1 MIVFGENC
9 FFCEYSRHCCRKTI
23 ILADC
28 TVDWEIATSDV
39 LEQGQAPGG
48 TTSHHQTLAAIDVL
62 AAAQSERY
70 SALSPA
76 NSIFPPPD
84 LIFSDIVIDCIIY
97 KRQYIPIRWILRNSL
112 IFASLRGRVQ
122 EGVPVPCDSVALWR
136 CFPCRRAKVRRQSAG
151 PGNIQL
157 AVHVSHCSGQ
167 MWERFQLQV

>member
-1 MIVFGENC
+1 M
-9 FFCEYSRHCCRKTI
+9 
-23 ILADC
+23 
-28 TVDWEIATSDV
+28 

-97 KRQYIPIRWILRNSL
+97 KRQDIPIRWIWRNSL
-112 IFASLRGRVQ
+112 IFASLRGRVE
-122 EGVPVPCDSVALWR
+122 EGVPVPCDSVAL
-136 CFPCRRAKVRRQSAG
+136 
-151 PGNIQL
+151 
-157 AVHVSHCSGQ
+157 
-167 MWERFQLQV
+167 